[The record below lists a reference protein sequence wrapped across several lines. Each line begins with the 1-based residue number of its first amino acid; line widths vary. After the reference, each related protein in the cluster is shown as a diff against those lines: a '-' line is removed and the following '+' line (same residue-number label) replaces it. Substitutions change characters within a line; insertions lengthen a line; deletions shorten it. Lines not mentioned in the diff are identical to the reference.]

1 MTILLLLLIIA
12 NMFLNI
18 YSVSCSVLS
27 SLCHLVLNP
36 LWQSLFIKPITST
49 IPDVSSPQ
57 SPSRC
62 LFYTLIPYTLA
73 AVICRDPPEIQSKR
87 FCWVFLKPFRL
98 RFIFSSIMISFFHSR
113 ELHPILDIQGV
124 CDQNS
129 SFINIG

>member
-73 AVICRDPPEIQSKR
+73 AVICRDPPEIDPQFPEPVMKIPTLISLFNTFIPTPTHPER
-87 FCWVFLKPFRL
+87 RDESPSNAFLISPCRL
-98 RFIFSSIMISFFHSR
+98 
-113 ELHPILDIQGV
+113 P
-124 CDQNS
+124 
-129 SFINIG
+129 